1 MSTAD
6 EIHAAAIEANKAGYL
21 LAKLS
26 DGLRLTFNGITVKRW
41 PGFDVAPILDYIA
54 DERKQQALFLA
65 RKAPRGMQ
73 FVNHTER
80 KLTRRQA
87 AEQAAAHISGVIQRV
102 GPTRAIWFLADTLP
116 HWTEESY
123 LKAAQPEQHANLID
137 HIEQRITIIQ

>member
-6 EIHAAAIEANKAGYL
+6 EIHAAAIEASKDGFL

-41 PGFDVAPILDYIA
+41 PGFDVAPVLEHLA
-54 DERKQQALFLA
+54 EHRKQQAEFMA
-65 RKAPRGMQ
+65 RKTPRGMQ

-87 AEQAAAHISGVIQRV
+87 AEQAAAHITGVIQRV
-102 GPTRAIWFLADTLP
+102 GPVRAIWFLADTLP

-123 LKAAQPEQHANLID
+123 RKAAEPEQHANLIE